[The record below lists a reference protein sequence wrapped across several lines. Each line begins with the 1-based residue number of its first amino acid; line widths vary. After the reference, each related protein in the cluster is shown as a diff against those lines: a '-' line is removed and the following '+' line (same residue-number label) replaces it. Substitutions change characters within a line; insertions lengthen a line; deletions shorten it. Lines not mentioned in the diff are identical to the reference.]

1 MMIEQEILKKETQAP
16 VAVRSAQV
24 DNNKHV
30 IQKFL
35 EAREDGTGPRTMVI
49 GHRGGFIDGPENSM
63 RCFNAAIAANIEGI
77 EFDVSDFTTAFAIW
91 PRIIYFASM
100 AIKRLARANRNGLLE
115 ISEEFVDKVFSSLC
129 RSGLAKTTSP

>member
-1 MMIEQEILKKETQAP
+1 MIEQEILKKETQAP
-16 VAVRSAQV
+16 VAVRSATV

-63 RCFNAAIAANIEGI
+63 RCFKAAIAANLEGI
-77 EFDVSDFTTAFAIW
+77 EFDVSDFTTAFESW
-91 PRIIYFASM
+91 PSNYLFCV
-100 AIKRLARANRNGLLE
+100 NGNQD
-115 ISEEFVDKVFSSLC
+115 ISQGHPTQLI
-129 RSGLAKTTSP
+129 A